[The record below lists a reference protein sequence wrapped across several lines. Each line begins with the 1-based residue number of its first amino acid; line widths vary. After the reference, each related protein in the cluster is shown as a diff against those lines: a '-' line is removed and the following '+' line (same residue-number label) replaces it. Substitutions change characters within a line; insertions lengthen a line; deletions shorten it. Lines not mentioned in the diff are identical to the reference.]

1 MPLPLKY
8 PSNFLRSLKMLLIN
22 CKVELKL
29 NWTKYCV
36 LSEAGANNNNN
47 ANSDNIIFSIK
58 DTKLCVPVVNKRQ
71 SKTIKSF

>member
-1 MPLPLKY
+1 MSLPLKY

-22 CKVELKL
+22 WKVELKL

-36 LSEAGANNNNN
+36 LSEAGANNNN
-47 ANSDNIIFSIK
+47 ANSDNIIFIIK
-58 DTKLCVPVVNKRQ
+58 DTKLYVPVVNKRQ